1 MSYQTERQRFIW
13 KTAPELGLNPIEAK
27 IVLRKAQ
34 TLHSWAVHE
43 CNGTKQR
50 EETYSDGYYYP
61 TGRVYWCN
69 PRTGKEL
76 GRTPDLETGALKSMQ
91 AIANAHGLKFV
102 HQGDPRG
109 WVVSLVKDGREYGV
123 PSRG

>member
-13 KTAPELGLNPIEAK
+13 KTAPALGLNPIEAK

-50 EETYSDGYYYP
+50 DESTGKVYWYSDQ
-61 TGRVYWCN
+61 TGERIC
-69 PRTGKEL
+69 RTV
-76 GRTPDLETGALKSMQ
+76 DLETGALSSLRSLAAQ
-91 AIANAHGLKFV
+91 HQLGV
-102 HQGDPRG
+102 EYQGDPRG
-109 WVVSLVKDGREYGV
+109 WVVSLIKDGREYGV